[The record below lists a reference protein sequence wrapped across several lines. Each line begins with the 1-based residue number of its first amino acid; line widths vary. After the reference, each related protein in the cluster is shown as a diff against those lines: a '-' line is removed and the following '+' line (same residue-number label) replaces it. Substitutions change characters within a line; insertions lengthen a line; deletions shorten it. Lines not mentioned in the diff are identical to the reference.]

1 MLYPIVRP
9 IVRVALQVFFKKIYI
24 SNADKLP
31 KDKPVV
37 LASNHPTA
45 FLEPCILAC
54 FLDRPLYYLVRGDLF
69 LKPLSNFLLRDLH
82 MLPMFRTKDRGYAFI
97 KHNFETFDACYD
109 ALRENKTMM
118 IMAEGHTKM
127 VKRLNPLKKGT
138 ARLAFGALEKYPDLE
153 DVYVAPVGVNY
164 TYGDRF
170 RSEVMIN
177 FDDPILIRDY
187 WEAYQAN
194 SNAATADFTE
204 ELRKRL
210 ETLIISIPD
219 EADEELTESLLVMKR
234 STWRNGPFP
243 VFSRDVS
250 PLKEE
255 MAVADR
261 VAALTPEEKVQVT
274 AAVQVYEGELKKHG
288 IQDLTVARNKPNSL
302 ITTLLLALFAIPALA
317 GFVFNYP
324 PMRLGKEVARRR
336 VRFIEFYSSV
346 MLAGGLS
353 AWLVYYIIWWI
364 IALLIGYQP
373 LYIALLLLPF
383 LGWGALYYFEYFQRW
398 INNLRWSRLPAEAQ
412 KNVLDLRSVASV
424 PDSIS

>member
-24 SNADKLP
+24 SNAEKLP

-69 LKPLSNFLLRDLH
+69 LKRMSNFLLRDLH
-82 MLPMFRTKDRGYAFI
+82 MLPMFRTKDRGLAYV
-97 KHNFETFDACYD
+97 KQNFETFAVCFD

-118 IMAEGHTKM
+118 IMAEGHTQM

-153 DVYVAPVGVNY
+153 DVYVVPVGVNY

-170 RSEVMIN
+170 RSEVMIS
-177 FDDPILIRDY
+177 FGDPIRIREY
-187 WEAYQAN
+187 WEDYQSN
-194 SNAATADFTE
+194 FNAAMASFTE
-204 ELRKRL
+204 ELRQRL
-210 ETLIISIPD
+210 EQLIISIPD
-219 EADEELTESLLVMKR
+219 ERDEEITEAFLVMKR
-234 STWRNGPFP
+234 STRGEVPFP
-243 VFSRDVS
+243 IFSRNEG

-255 MAVADR
+255 IAIADR
-261 VAALTPEEKVQVT
+261 VAGFTPEEKAQVA
-274 AAVQVYEGELKKHG
+274 AAVQAYEGELKKHG
-288 IQDLTVARNKPNSL
+288 IQDVTVARNKPNSW

-317 GFVFNYP
+317 GYAFNYP

-346 MLAGGLS
+346 MMAVALG
-353 AWLVYYIIWWI
+353 AWLIYYFIWWI
-364 IALLIGYQP
+364 IILVIGSLP
-373 LYIALLLLPF
+373 LYFILLLMPF
-383 LGWGALYYFEYFQRW
+383 LGWGALYYMEYFDKW
-398 INNLRWSRLPAEAQ
+398 IYNVRWSKLKSEKPLVMLNMRNKLE
-412 KNVLDLRSVASV
+412 KMV
-424 PDSIS
+424 

>member
-24 SNADKLP
+24 SNAEKLP

-69 LKPLSNFLLRDLH
+69 LKPMSNFLLRDLH
-82 MLPMFRTKDRGYAFI
+82 MLPMFRTKDRGLAYV
-97 KHNFETFDACYD
+97 KQNFETFAVCFD

-118 IMAEGHTKM
+118 IMAEGHTQM

-153 DVYVAPVGVNY
+153 DVYVVPVGVNY

-177 FDDPILIRDY
+177 FGDPIRIREY
-187 WEAYQAN
+187 WEDYQSN
-194 SNAATADFTE
+194 FNAAMASFTE
-204 ELRKRL
+204 ELRQRL
-210 ETLIISIPD
+210 EQLIISIPD
-219 EADEELTESLLVMKR
+219 ERDEEITEAFLVMKR
-234 STWRNGPFP
+234 STRGEVPFP
-243 VFSRDVS
+243 IFSRNEG

-255 MAVADR
+255 MAIADR
-261 VAALTPEEKVQVT
+261 VAGLTPEEKAQVA
-274 AAVQVYEGELKKHG
+274 AAVQAYEGELKKHG
-288 IQDLTVARNKPNSL
+288 IQDVTVARNKPNSW

-317 GFVFNYP
+317 GYAFNYP

-346 MLAGGLS
+346 MMAVALGAGLIYYALWWALAILAGLK
-353 AWLVYYIIWWI
+353 WLMIS
-364 IALLIGYQP
+364 
-373 LYIALLLLPF
+373 LLLLPVA
-383 LGWGALYYFEYFQRW
+383 GWGALYYVESLKLWIDNNRW
-398 INNLRWSRLPAEAQ
+398 WKLAPQLRDHISQLRNIAQ
-412 KNVLDLRSVASV
+412 EKLHV
-424 PDSIS
+424 